1 MTGLKILVV
10 EDYYA
15 VRQLLRDALQE
26 IGHTVT
32 EVARFEEGEREISRN
47 IYDLVITDV
56 RLPGGT
62 GEDLA
67 AKASALGGQVI
78 LITGYEDVRQLLE
91 RAKIRHLFKPFR
103 MSELFTLIEECFA
116 PPATRSRKDPV

>member
-1 MTGLKILVV
+1 MAGLKILVV

-67 AKASALGGQVI
+67 AKASALGGQV
-78 LITGYEDVRQLLE
+78 GQVRSVLDKRVGDAVTVAAAAGAL
-91 RAKIRHLFKPFR
+91 RAAKSLSSSSR
-103 MSELFTLIEECFA
+103 MAFS
-116 PPATRSRKDPV
+116 